1 MKPSALLLASTA
13 LLLAGPAGAET
24 STPLHRLQSHETE
37 NRILLAQEEGE
48 LPAAEPQAEE
58 LFKRQEK
65 EAEEAKRTAQ
75 EEAERQLKEQRAAE
89 RDAKR
94 QADEAAQEAA
104 ETQKQVE
111 ERARRQADREAAK
124 QAEKAERQ
132 AQDEKAKR
140 ITEEEQRKT
149 ESELRQRAERAKRE
163 TDTEIRETEQ
173 IQEKATERA
182 KRDTRAAQREAEKEA
197 ERAAEQAKRQADR
210 AVRRQQEEQ
219 PAPTSDPER
228 TPAGEAEKATPERS
242 TTERDP
248 GRPTPGERRA
258 SERPARS
265 EEAAPT
271 DEQAAPPRPSDQAEQ
286 PAPAPDDSRRAQQP
300 PAPDEAAPRPEN
312 AAPALDSA
320 KEAAPATREGDR
332 PLRRLQREPDGV
344 EEAAP
349 APAAPTDQAERPAP
363 PPSNDAEAQR
373 LESPIS
379 VESIRTEEG
388 RRVDRAPRWE
398 RPREA
403 QVLQRFEDRTLI
415 EVNNNIYVESPDRPR
430 LSRDA
435 REVYYEDL
443 PRQRVRETIV
453 RPNGVQIVTIR
464 NRYGDVIQRSRI
476 MPDGNEI
483 LLSYTPD
490 DDRDE
495 LVAWRDPGEDLPPLR
510 LAISE
515 DEYIFDDPDA
525 PEDEVYAF
533 LSQPP
538 VEPVERTYSI
548 DEVKRSARIRDKL
561 RRIDLD
567 TITFGFGSAEIAE
580 DQVARMENVANAM
593 LEILKKNPAETF
605 LIEGH
610 TDAVGS
616 DRANLVLSDRR
627 AEAVAEALTNVFEI
641 PPENMATQGYGE
653 RYLKI
658 DTPEPEQ
665 ENRRVAIRR
674 ITPLVAPVASR

>member
-1 MKPSALLLASTA
+1 MKRPALLLASTA
-13 LLLAGPAGAET
+13 MLLAGPVAAET
-24 STPLHRLQSHETE
+24 NAPLHHLRSSAPESG
-37 NRILLAQEEGE
+37 ILLAQQEGE
-48 LPAAEPQAEE
+48 MPADEPQAEK
-58 LFKRQEK
+58 LLKRQEK
-65 EAEEAKRTAQ
+65 Q
-75 EEAERQLKEQRAAE
+75 AERARRAAEQGAEQQLKEQRAAE
-89 RDAKR
+89 RNAKR
-94 QADEAAQEAA
+94 QADRAA
-104 ETQKQVE
+104 EQAAREQRQIE
-111 ERARRQADREAAK
+111 EKARRQADREAAR
-124 QAEKAERQ
+124 QAEQDQRR

-149 ESELRQRAERAKRE
+149 QMDLERRAERAKKQ
-163 TDTEIRETEQ
+163 TDTEIRQTEKV
-173 IQEKATERA
+173 QEKAAEQA
-182 KRDTRAAQREAEKEA
+182 KRKTRAAQREAEKEA
-197 ERAAEQAKRQADR
+197 EKAAEQAKRQADR
-210 AVRRQQEEQ
+210 AVKRQEQETATPTPKPERNAEKVTPAQKRPATSEPTPQRRALEKRRAPLEEEAVP
-219 PAPTSDPER
+219 PAP
-228 TPAGEAEKATPERS
+228 
-242 TTERDP
+242 
-248 GRPTPGERRA
+248 
-258 SERPARS
+258 SE
-265 EEAAPT
+265 
-271 DEQAAPPRPSDQAEQ
+271 QAEQ
-286 PAPAPDDSRRAQQP
+286 PPARR
-300 PAPDEAAPRPEN
+300 EAAPQPDN

-320 KEAAPATREGDR
+320 KEAAPAAPQEGK
-332 PLRRLQREPDGV
+332 PLRRLQRQPEGTRQ
-344 EEAAP
+344 AAP
-349 APAAPTDQAERPAP
+349 APAPAEQPDQAEPLAAP
-363 PPSNDAEAQR
+363 PKNDAAAQQ
-373 LESPIS
+373 LEIPERIES
-379 VESIRTEEG
+379 VRAEEG

-398 RPREA
+398 RPRDV
-403 QVLQRFEDRTLI
+403 QVLQKFDDRTVV

-443 PRQRVRETIV
+443 PHQRVRETIV

-476 MPDGNEI
+476 TPDGDEI
-483 LLSYTPD
+483 LLNYTPD
-490 DDRDE
+490 DERE
-495 LVAWRDPGEDLPPLR
+495 RLLAWRDPGEDLPPLR
-510 LAISE
+510 LTIPE

-538 VEPVERTYSI
+538 VERVERTYSI
-548 DEVKRSARIRDKL
+548 DEVKRSARLRDKL

-580 DQVARMENVANAM
+580 DQITRMENVANAM

-658 DTPEPEQ
+658 NTQGPEQ